1 MREHFLSA
9 YAMNLTARRAYK
21 RVILGVTASAIID
34 AQKRR
39 VLDGADEKRRIIRWL
54 ATSTLRSRYG

>member
-9 YAMNLTARRAYK
+9 YAMNVNARRAYK
-21 RVILGVTASAIID
+21 RMILGVTASAIID

-39 VLDGADEKRRIIRWL
+39 VLDGADKKWRIVR
-54 ATSTLRSRYG
+54 